1 MIILG
6 IDPGLERMGFG
17 AVEKKGSRII
27 PLEYGVIKTPPG
39 PLGDR
44 LVLIEQGIEEVIQRL
59 RPDALVTERLFFTKN
74 TTTAIDVAKALGVA
88 LCVGARHGLETREI
102 TPPEVKKAVTGQGNA
117 DKRQVQFMVTR
128 LLGLTETPKPDD
140 AADALA
146 VAIAGCLYGLNP
158 SLGTR

>member
-1 MIILG
+1 MIVLG

-17 AVEKKGSRII
+17 VVEKQGSRIVSV
-27 PLEYGVIKTPPG
+27 EYGVIKTPPG
-39 PLGDR
+39 PLGNR
-44 LVLIEQGIEEVIQRL
+44 LVKIERDVEALIQRAG
-59 RPDALVTERLFFTKN
+59 PDALVTERLFFAKN
-74 TTTAIDVAKALGVA
+74 STTAMDVAKALGVA

-146 VAIAGCLYGLNP
+146 VAIAGCLHGLPP
-158 SLGTR
+158 SLGS